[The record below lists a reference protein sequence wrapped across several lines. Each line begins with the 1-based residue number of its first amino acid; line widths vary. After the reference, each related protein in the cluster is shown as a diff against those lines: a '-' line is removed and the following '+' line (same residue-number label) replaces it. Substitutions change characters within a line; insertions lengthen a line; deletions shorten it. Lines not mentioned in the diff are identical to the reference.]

1 MAKLKYLM
9 NKTYYVSSIV
19 GNDESSGGSKRSAF
33 ATLQKAADVAGAGD
47 TVLVMPGE
55 YVNADPNQNVLT
67 IYKSGRA
74 NAPITFKAFD
84 TRNKPVINVRN
95 YQGIQVLGSYVN
107 IDGFVIAG
115 NRKEFENL
123 TIEQVDAIQKADG
136 RYSSPITSGNGI
148 AIGNFYNNIYPDHV
162 KISNSIIRDNT
173 GGGIA
178 VIRSDYVT
186 IENNQ
191 VYGNSYYS
199 PYATSGI
206 SFYQSGNSDN
216 NTGVKI
222 IVRGNTVY
230 GNKNLIKN
238 FNNFSEDNLNHPD
251 PSKRPQITDGNGII
265 IDDNAR
271 TQVVQSVDGDKQSKD
286 LPAYKGKT
294 LIENNRVFDNG
305 GQGILAFNSDSVI
318 VRKNTVFNNHLSP
331 EVAGG
336 EITSTV
342 TGDAKAKGAGQNII
356 IQNNIITPAIGKIAQ
371 SFYSESDRTI
381 IIEAADPLETQP
393 LLIRSGDTNHNDLVG
408 YYKVKDTSGSIV
420 LNGKTLLP
428 GQVGYAQ
435 AAVKLAVQDSLT
447 VGTSQ
452 SIGDYYA
459 PVLISNGDF
468 QSFLAKNPNNNY
480 LVGRTPVG
488 QRPIAYFAF
497 ANANPDKLTHIRGIG
512 ENKIAFEDSFGLN
525 NRDFNDVVLQL
536 GGSANILATTRA
548 LF

>member
-1 MAKLKYLM
+1 M
-9 NKTYYVSSIV
+9 NKTYYVSSII
-19 GNDESSGGSKRSAF
+19 GNDENNGGSKKSPF

-47 TVLVMPGE
+47 TILVMPGA
-55 YVNADPNQNVLT
+55 YSNADPNQNVLT
-67 IYKSGRA
+67 ISKSGRA
-74 NAPITFKAFD
+74 GAPITFKAFD
-84 TRNKPVINVRN
+84 ARNKPIINVRN

-107 IDGFVIAG
+107 IDGFVVAG

-123 TIEQVDAIQKADG
+123 TVEQVDAIQKADG
-136 RYSSPITSGNGI
+136 RYSSPTTSGNGI

-191 VYGNSYYS
+191 VYNNSYYS

-206 SFYQSGNSDN
+206 SFYQSRNSDS
-216 NTGVKI
+216 NTGVKM

-238 FNNFSEDNLNHPD
+238 FNNFSEDDLNHPD

-271 TQVVQSVDGDKQSKD
+271 TQVVQSVDGDRQPQE
-286 LPAYKGKT
+286 LPTYQGKT
-294 LIENNRVFDNG
+294 LIENNRVFENG
-305 GQGILAFNSDSVI
+305 GQGILAFNSDNVI
-318 VRKNTVFNNHLSP
+318 VQKNTVFNNHLSP

-336 EITSTV
+336 EITATI
-342 TGDAKAKGAGQNII
+342 TGNAKAKGVGKNII
-356 IQNNIITPAIGKIAQ
+356 IRDNIITPALGKIAQ
-371 SFYSESDRTI
+371 SFYSETDRTI
-381 IIEAADPLETQP
+381 VVEAADNIAPQS
-393 LLIRSGDTNHNDLVG
+393 LLTKADTNHNNLIG
-408 YYKVKDTSGSIV
+408 YYRVNDTSGSIV
-420 LNGKTLLP
+420 FQGKTILP
-428 GQVGYAQ
+428 GQAGYAQ
-435 AAVKLAVQDSLT
+435 AAVRLAIQDSFT
-447 VGTSQ
+447 TNTSQ
-452 SIGDYYA
+452 PAGAYYA
-459 PVLISNGDF
+459 PVLISDGNF
-468 QSFLAKNPNNNY
+468 QSFLAKNPNNNPIF
-480 LVGRTPVG
+480 GHAFTEQQSR
-488 QRPIAYFAF
+488 QKPIAYFAF

-536 GGSANILATTRA
+536 GGSVNILTTGRSPV
-548 LF
+548 

>member
-1 MAKLKYLM
+1 M
-9 NKTYYVSSIV
+9 NKTYYVSSTI
-19 GNDESSGGSKRSAF
+19 GNDDSNNGSKKLPF

-55 YVNADPNQNVLT
+55 YANSDPNQNVLT
-67 IYKSGRA
+67 INKSGTA
-74 NAPITFKAFD
+74 TAHITFKAFD
-84 TRNKPVINVRN
+84 ARNKPIINVRN

-123 TIEQVDAIQKADG
+123 TVEQVDAIQKQDG
-136 RYSSPITSGNGI
+136 RFSSPVTSGNGI

-162 KISNSIIRDNT
+162 KISNSVIRDNT

-191 VYGNSYYS
+191 VYNNAYYS

-216 NTGVKI
+216 NTGVKMI
-222 IVRGNTVY
+222 IRGNTVY

-238 FNNFSEDNLNHPD
+238 YNSFSEADINHPD
-251 PSKRPQITDGNGII
+251 PLKRPRFTDGNGII

-271 TQVVQSVDGDKQSKD
+271 TQVIQSVDGDKQSIN

-305 GQGILAFNSDSVI
+305 GQGILTFNSENVTIS
-318 VRKNTVFNNHLSP
+318 KNIVFNNHLTP
-331 EVAGG
+331 EISGG
-336 EITSTV
+336 EITSTF

-356 IQNNIITPAIGKIAQ
+356 IRDNIITSAAGKIAQ
-371 SFYSESDRTI
+371 SFYMESDRTI
-381 IIEAADPLETQP
+381 VIEAAVTGSQS
-393 LLIRSGDTNHNDLVG
+393 LLTRLGDTNHNDLVG
-408 YYKVKDTSGSIV
+408 YYKINDTNGSIV
-420 LNGKTLLP
+420 ANGKTLLP

-435 AAVKLAVQDSLT
+435 AAVQLAIQDSQGLSDSADST
-447 VGTSQ
+447 PVAGS
-452 SIGDYYA
+452 YYA
-459 PVLISNGDF
+459 PLLISNGDF
-468 QSFLAKNPNNNY
+468 QSFLARNPHNNSTFGCAAVNH
-480 LVGRTPVG
+480 
-488 QRPIAYFAF
+488 RPIAYFAF
-497 ANANPDKLTHIRGIG
+497 ADANPDKLTHIRSIG
-512 ENKIAFEDSFGLN
+512 ENKIAFEDSWSLS

-536 GGSANILATTRA
+536 GGSATILTPMRPP
-548 LF
+548 L

>member
-1 MAKLKYLM
+1 M
-9 NKTYYVSSIV
+9 NKTYYVSSII
-19 GNDESSGGSKRSAF
+19 GNDQSSGSKKSPF
-33 ATLQKAADVAGAGD
+33 ATLQKAADVAEAGD
-47 TVLVMPGE
+47 TVLVMPGS
-55 YVNADPNQNVLT
+55 YSNVDPSQNVVT
-67 IYKSGRA
+67 ISKSGKA
-74 NAPITFKAFD
+74 GAPITFKAFD
-84 TRNKPVINVRN
+84 SRNKPVINVRN
-95 YQGIQVLGSYVN
+95 YQGIQILGSYVN
-107 IDGFVIAG
+107 IDGFVVAG

-123 TIEQVDAIQKADG
+123 TVEQVDAIQKADG
-136 RYSSPITSGNGI
+136 RYSSPTTSGNGI

-186 IENNQ
+186 LENNQ
-191 VYGNSYYS
+191 VYNNSYYS

-216 NTGVKI
+216 STDVKI

-238 FNNFSEDNLNHPD
+238 FNNFSEDDLNNPD

-271 TQVVQSVDGDKQSKD
+271 TQVIQSVDGDKQSQD

-305 GQGILAFNSDSVI
+305 GQGILAFNSDNVI
-318 VRKNTVFNNHLSP
+318 VRNNTVFNNHLSP

-336 EITSTV
+336 EITTTI
-342 TGDAKAKGAGQNII
+342 TGAAKTKGVGGNII
-356 IQNNIITPAIGKIAQ
+356 IRDNIITPATGKIAQ
-371 SFYSESDRTI
+371 SFYSETDRTI
-381 IIEAADPLETQP
+381 VIEAADPLGAQP
-393 LLIRSGDTNHNDLVG
+393 LTTISKDTNHNNVVG
-408 YYKVKDTSGSIV
+408 YYKVNDTSGSIFF
-420 LNGKTLLP
+420 NGKTLLP
-428 GQVGYAQ
+428 GQAGYAQ
-435 AAVKLAVQDSLT
+435 AAVRLALQDSFAI
-447 VGTSQ
+447 GTSQ
-452 SIGDYYA
+452 STGAYYA
-459 PVLISNGDF
+459 PVLIANGSF
-468 QSFLAKNPNNNY
+468 RSFLVGNPNNTSI
-480 LVGRTPVG
+480 VGRTSVI

-536 GGSANILATTRA
+536 GGSANILTTGRSP
-548 LF
+548 L

>member
-1 MAKLKYLM
+1 M
-9 NKTYYVSSIV
+9 NKTYYVSSTI
-19 GNDESSGGSKRSAF
+19 GNDSSIGSKRSPF
-33 ATLQKAADVAGAGD
+33 ATLQKAADIAGAGD
-47 TVLVMPGE
+47 TILVMPGE
-55 YVNADPNQNVLT
+55 YSNVDPNQNVLT
-67 IYKSGRA
+67 ISKSGQI

-84 TRNKPVINVRN
+84 SRNKPVINVRN

-107 IDGFVIAG
+107 IDGFVVAG

-123 TIEQVDAIQKADG
+123 TADQVDAIQKADG
-136 RYSSPITSGNGI
+136 RYSSPTTSGNGI

-191 VYGNSYYS
+191 VYNNSYYS

-216 NTGVKI
+216 STGVKI

-271 TQVVQSVDGDKQSKD
+271 TQVIQSVDGDKQSQD
-286 LPAYKGKT
+286 LPTYKGKT
-294 LIENNRVFDNG
+294 LIEKNRVFDNG
-305 GQGILAFNSDSVI
+305 GQGILAFNSDNVI
-318 VRKNTVFNNHLSP
+318 VRNNTVFNNHLSP

-336 EITSTV
+336 EITTTI
-342 TGDAKAKGAGQNII
+342 TGAATAKGVGKNIVI
-356 IQNNIITPAIGKIAQ
+356 RDNIITPATGKIAQ
-371 SFYSESDRTI
+371 SFYSETDRTI
-381 IIEAADPLETQP
+381 VIEDADSVERQTLTTVSRKD
-393 LLIRSGDTNHNDLVG
+393 INHNNVVG
-408 YYKVKDTSGSIV
+408 YYKINDTSGSIV
-420 LNGKTLLP
+420 FNGKTLLP
-428 GQVGYAQ
+428 GEVGYAQ
-435 AAVKLAVQDSLT
+435 AAVRLAIQDSFAT
-447 VGTSQ
+447 GTSQ
-452 SIGDYYA
+452 STGAYYA
-459 PVLISNGDF
+459 PLLIANGNF
-468 QSFLAKNPNNNY
+468 QSFLVGNPNNTSM
-480 LVGRTPVG
+480 VGRASVIR
-488 QRPIAYFAF
+488 RPIAYFAF
-497 ANANPDKLTHIRGIG
+497 ANANPDKLTHIRGTG

-536 GGSANILATTRA
+536 GGSANILTTGHR
-548 LF
+548 

>member
-1 MAKLKYLM
+1 M
-9 NKTYYVSSIV
+9 NKTYYVSSVI
-19 GNDESSGGSKRSAF
+19 GNDESIGGRRSPF

-47 TVLVMPGE
+47 TILVMPGE
-55 YVNADPNQNVLT
+55 YSNADPNQNVLT
-67 IYKSGRA
+67 INKSGKTG
-74 NAPITFKAFD
+74 APITFKAFD
-84 TRNKPVINVRN
+84 ARNKPVINVRN

-107 IDGFVIAG
+107 IDGFVVAG
-115 NRKEFENL
+115 NRKEFDNL
-123 TIEQVDAIQKADG
+123 TVEQVDAIQKADG
-136 RYSSPITSGNGI
+136 RYSSPTTSGNGI

-162 KISNSIIRDNT
+162 KISNSVIRDNT

-191 VYGNSYYS
+191 VYNNSYYS

-216 NTGVKI
+216 STDVKI
-222 IVRGNTVY
+222 IIRGNTVY

-238 FNNFSEDNLNHPD
+238 FNNFSENDLNHPD

-265 IDDNAR
+265 IDDHAR
-271 TQVVQSVDGDKQSKD
+271 TQVVQSVDGNKSSQD
-286 LPAYKGKT
+286 LPAYQGKT

-305 GQGILAFNSDSVI
+305 GQGILAFNSDNVI

-331 EVAGG
+331 EVSGG
-336 EITSTV
+336 EITTTI
-342 TGDAKAKGAGQNII
+342 TGNAKAKGVGQNII
-356 IQNNIITPAIGKIAQ
+356 IRDNIITPAAGKIAQ

-381 IIEAADPLETQP
+381 VIEAAGLLEPQSLTTTS
-393 LLIRSGDTNHNDLVG
+393 RDTNHNNLVG
-408 YYKVKDTSGSIV
+408 YYKVNNTSGSIV
-420 LNGKTLLP
+420 LDGKTLLP
-428 GQVGYAQ
+428 GQAGYAQ
-435 AAVKLAVQDSLT
+435 AAVRLAIQDSLAI
-447 VGTSQ
+447 GISQ

-459 PVLISNGDF
+459 PILISNGNF
-468 QSFLAKNPNNNY
+468 QSFLARNPNNNAI
-480 LVGRTPVG
+480 VGRASIG

-512 ENKIAFEDSFGLN
+512 ENKIAFEDSLNLN

-536 GGSANILATTRA
+536 GGSTNILTTGRSP
-548 LF
+548 L

>member
-1 MAKLKYLM
+1 M
-9 NKTYYVSSIV
+9 NKTYYVSSII
-19 GNDESSGGSKRSAF
+19 GNDQSSGSKKSPF
-33 ATLQKAADVAGAGD
+33 ATLQKAADVAEAGD
-47 TVLVMPGE
+47 TVLVMPGA
-55 YVNADPNQNVLT
+55 YSNVDPNQNVVTLS
-67 IYKSGRA
+67 KSGKA
-74 NAPITFKAFD
+74 GAPITFKAFD
-84 TRNKPVINVRN
+84 PRNKPVINVRN
-95 YQGIQVLGSYVN
+95 YQGIQILGSYVN
-107 IDGFVIAG
+107 IDGFVVAG

-123 TIEQVDAIQKADG
+123 TVEQVDAIQKADG
-136 RYSSPITSGNGI
+136 RYSSPTTSGNGI

-191 VYGNSYYS
+191 VYNNSYYS

-216 NTGVKI
+216 STGVKI

-238 FNNFSEDNLNHPD
+238 FNNFSEDDLNNPD

-265 IDDNAR
+265 IDDHAR
-271 TQVVQSVDGDKQSKD
+271 TQVIQSVDGDKQSQD

-305 GQGILAFNSDSVI
+305 GQGILAFNSDNVI
-318 VRKNTVFNNHLSP
+318 VRNNTVFNNHLSP

-336 EITSTV
+336 EITTTI
-342 TGDAKAKGAGQNII
+342 TGAAKAKGVGGNII
-356 IQNNIITPAIGKIAQ
+356 IRDNIITPATGKIAQ
-371 SFYSESDRTI
+371 SFYSETDRTI
-381 IIEAADPLETQP
+381 VIEAADPLGAQP
-393 LLIRSGDTNHNDLVG
+393 LTTISKDTNHNNVVG
-408 YYKVKDTSGSIV
+408 YYKVNDTSGSIV
-420 LNGKTLLP
+420 FNGKTLLP
-428 GQVGYAQ
+428 GQAGYAQ
-435 AAVKLAVQDSLT
+435 AAVRLALQDNFAI
-447 VGTSQ
+447 GTSQ
-452 SIGDYYA
+452 STGAYYA
-459 PVLISNGDF
+459 PVLIANGNF
-468 QSFLAKNPNNNY
+468 QSFLVGNPNNTSI
-480 LVGRTPVG
+480 VGRTSVV

-536 GGSANILATTRA
+536 GGSANILTTGRSP
-548 LF
+548 L

>member
-1 MAKLKYLM
+1 MLFKKPM
-9 NKTYYVSSIV
+9 
-19 GNDESSGGSKRSAF
+19 
-33 ATLQKAADVAGAGD
+33 GAILAQLRLA
-47 TVLVMPGE
+47 V
-55 YVNADPNQNVLT
+55 
-67 IYKSGRA
+67 
-74 NAPITFKAFD
+74 
-84 TRNKPVINVRN
+84 
-95 YQGIQVLGSYVN
+95 
-107 IDGFVIAG
+107 
-115 NRKEFENL
+115 
-123 TIEQVDAIQKADG
+123 
-136 RYSSPITSGNGI
+136 
-148 AIGNFYNNIYPDHV
+148 
-162 KISNSIIRDNT
+162 IRDNT

-191 VYGNSYYS
+191 VYNNSYYS

-206 SFYQSGNSDN
+206 SFYQSGNSDS

-222 IVRGNTVY
+222 VVRGNTVY

-238 FNNFSEDNLNHPD
+238 FNNFSEDDLNHPD

-271 TQVVQSVDGDKQSKD
+271 TQVVQSVDGDKQSQD
-286 LPAYKGKT
+286 LPVYQGKT

-305 GQGILAFNSDSVI
+305 GQGILAFNSDNVI

-336 EITSTV
+336 EITATI
-342 TGDAKAKGAGQNII
+342 TGSAKAKGVGQNII
-356 IQNNIITPAIGKIAQ
+356 IRDNIITPLAGKVAQ

-381 IIEAADPLETQP
+381 VIEAADPLEVQSLTT
-393 LLIRSGDTNHNDLVG
+393 ISRDTNHNDLVG
-408 YYKVKDTSGSIV
+408 YYKVNDTKGTIV
-420 LNGKTLLP
+420 LNGRTLLP

-435 AAVKLAVQDSLT
+435 AAVKLAIQDSLA
-447 VGTSQ
+447 VGINQ

-468 QSFLAKNPNNNY
+468 QSFLARNPNNN
-480 LVGRTPVG
+480 VTITGRASIR

-497 ANANPDKLTHIRGIG
+497 ANANPDKLTHVRGIG
-512 ENKIAFEDSFGLN
+512 ENKIAFEDSLGLN

-536 GGSANILATTRA
+536 GGSANILTTGRSP
-548 LF
+548 L

>member
-1 MAKLKYLM
+1 M
-9 NKTYYVSSIV
+9 NKTYYVSSIA
-19 GNDESSGGSKRSAF
+19 GNDESSGSKRSPF
-33 ATLQKAADVAGAGD
+33 ATLQKAADVAEAGD

-55 YVNADPNQNVLT
+55 YANADPNQNVLT
-67 IYKSGRA
+67 ISKSGRA
-74 NAPITFKAFD
+74 GASITFKAFD
-84 TRNKPVINVRN
+84 ARNKPVINVRN

-107 IDGFVIAG
+107 IDGFVVAG

-123 TIEQVDAIQKADG
+123 TVEQVDAIQKADG
-136 RYSSPITSGNGI
+136 RYSSPTTSGNGI

-186 IENNQ
+186 LENNQ
-191 VYGNSYYS
+191 VYNNSYYS

-206 SFYQSGNSDN
+206 SFYQSRNSDI

-238 FNNFSEDNLNHPD
+238 FNNFSEDDLNHPD
-251 PSKRPQITDGNGII
+251 PAKRPQITDGNGII

-271 TQVVQSVDGDKQSKD
+271 TQVIQSVDGDKQSQD
-286 LPAYKGKT
+286 LPVYQGKT

-305 GQGILAFNSDSVI
+305 GQGILAFNSDNVI
-318 VRKNTVFNNHLSP
+318 IRKNTVFNNHLSP
-331 EVAGG
+331 EVSGG
-336 EITSTV
+336 EITATV
-342 TGDAKAKGAGQNII
+342 TGNAKAKGVGQNII
-356 IQNNIITPAIGKIAQ
+356 IRDNIITPALGKIAQ
-371 SFYSESDRTI
+371 SFYSETDRTI
-381 IIEAADPLETQP
+381 VIEAADSIVPQS
-393 LLIRSGDTNHNDLVG
+393 LLTRTTDTNHNDLVG
-408 YYKVKDTSGSIV
+408 YYKVNDTNGSIAFQ
-420 LNGKTLLP
+420 GRTLQP
-428 GQVGYAQ
+428 GQAGYAQ
-435 AAVKLAVQDSLT
+435 AAVRLAIQDSLALN
-447 VGTSQ
+447 TSQ
-452 SIGDYYA
+452 VPGNYYA

-468 QSFLAKNPNNNY
+468 QSFLTRNPNNNAI
-480 LVGRTPVG
+480 VGRSPIT

-512 ENKIAFEDSFGLN
+512 ENRIAFEDSFGLN

-536 GGSANILATTRA
+536 GGSANILTTGRSP
-548 LF
+548 L

>member
-1 MAKLKYLM
+1 M
-9 NKTYYVSSIV
+9 NKTYYVSSII
-19 GNDESSGGSKRSAF
+19 GNDESSGGRRSPF

-47 TVLVMPGE
+47 TILVMPGE
-55 YVNADPNQNVLT
+55 YSNADPNQNVLT
-67 IYKSGRA
+67 ISKSGKA
-74 NAPITFKAFD
+74 GAPITFKAFD
-84 TRNKPVINVRN
+84 ARNKPVINVRN

-115 NRKEFENL
+115 NRKEFDNL
-123 TIEQVDAIQKADG
+123 AVEQVDAIQKADG

-148 AIGNFYNNIYPDHV
+148 AIGSFYNNIYPDHI
-162 KISNSIIRDNT
+162 KISNSVIRDNT

-191 VYGNSYYS
+191 VYNNSYYS

-206 SFYQSGNSDN
+206 SFYQSGNSDS

-238 FNNFSEDNLNHPD
+238 FNNFSEDNLNNPD
-251 PSKRPQITDGNGII
+251 PAKRPQITDGNGII

-271 TQVVQSVDGDKQSKD
+271 TQVVQSVDGDKQSQD
-286 LPAYKGKT
+286 LPAYQGQT

-305 GQGILAFNSDSVI
+305 GQGILAFNSDNVI
-318 VRKNTVFNNHLSP
+318 VRQNTVFNNHLSP

-336 EITSTV
+336 EITTTI
-342 TGDAKAKGAGQNII
+342 TGAAKAKGAGQNII
-356 IQNNIITPAIGKIAQ
+356 IRDNIITPALGKIAQ
-371 SFYSESDRTI
+371 SFYVESDRTI
-381 IIEAADPLETQP
+381 VIEAADSFGSQSLTT
-393 LLIRSGDTNHNDLVG
+393 RAKDTNHNDLVG
-408 YYKVKDTSGSIV
+408 FYKVNDFTGSIV
-420 LNGKTLLP
+420 FNSKTLLP
-428 GQVGYAQ
+428 GQAGYAQ
-435 AAVKLAVQDSLT
+435 AAVRLAIQDSLT
-447 VGTSQ
+447 VGTSR
-452 SIGDYYA
+452 STGDYYA

-468 QSFLAKNPNNNY
+468 QSFLARNPNNNS
-480 LVGRTPVG
+480 VNGRASVV

-512 ENKIAFEDSFGLN
+512 ENKIAFEDSLDLK

-536 GGSANILATTRA
+536 GGSANILTTGRS
-548 LF
+548 LL